1 MKKILAILTLG
12 LTLVGGLVGALPV
25 MADGTDMCDDFKNDS
40 QLYEAAGCQN
50 TKRAD
55 EVVNGV
61 MQVVFACV
69 GLLAVGVMILGGVMY
84 VTSVGDAQRAY
95 RARNIILYGVI
106 GLIVSLMAYAIVF
119 FVSGA
124 LSGA

>member
-1 MKKILAILTLG
+1 MKKILAIFILG
-12 LTLVGGLVGALPV
+12 LTLVGGLVGALPA
-25 MADGTDMCDDFKNDS
+25 MADGANVCDDFASDP
-40 QLYEAAGCQN
+40 QLAGVAGCQD

-106 GLIVSLMAYAIVF
+106 GLVVTLMAYAIVF

-124 LSGA
+124 ISGS